1 MKWNNGR
8 ERAIFNKEQAKL
20 REVYSA
26 AGMTEEQIQE
36 LYEFDLQNFR
46 LRRTEALHTQN
57 LQISAFDED
66 ETGNEAKNPLLKKFI
81 DKLSIEDKHFES
93 ESFGWIENIENKK
106 LYEKIRSLP
115 KKDKELLTLLFI
127 DGYKQTE
134 IASKMGVKKAA
145 VCRKVNR
152 LKNILKSFF
161 EM

>member
-66 ETGNEAKNPLLKKFI
+66 ETGNEEKK
-81 DKLSIEDKHFES
+81 
-93 ESFGWIENIENKK
+93 SF
-106 LYEKIRSLP
+106 
-115 KKDKELLTLLFI
+115 
-127 DGYKQTE
+127 
-134 IASKMGVKKAA
+134 VKKIY
-145 VCRKVNR
+145 RQTFHR
-152 LKNILKSFF
+152 R
-161 EM
+161 